1 MMPSATETHDLHLAR
16 MIPPAVEITAEPQ
29 YSNTIITATAA
40 STTTTA
46 SSTVVLSSHAQQWL
60 RDNDISI
67 FPQPAFA
74 AETVAPPTNS
84 EIELLRSAFAAFY
97 GINRDVQAAE
107 PLLTQSIQAW
117 ERQAPDEKAGLYRV
131 RGDCYMVLLKPL
143 VAIQDYT
150 TAITFLQGPEGERAD
165 PTELPSAV

>member
-1 MMPSATETHDLHLAR
+1 MPSATETHDLHVAR
-16 MIPPAVEITAEPQ
+16 MIPPPVETTAEPQ